1 MGFAQ
6 DLRYGLRILRRNLG
20 FTLVAALTLAL
31 GIGANTAIFSV
42 ADAFLLKPLPF
53 PNLGRLAAVVIGQKA
68 PVAAADY
75 YDWRNQDRSFD
86 ELAAYRQSDVNLTGS
101 GQPER
106 LFGAQVTANFFAA
119 LDSQPTLGRSFSNNE
134 DEPGQG
140 QEAILSHGLW
150 QRRFGADPNIAG
162 RVVDL
167 DGKPYTI
174 VGVMPKG
181 FEFPLADIWTPLAL
195 APKERAV
202 RAMRNLHVFG
212 KLKAGVTIQEAQAE
226 LATISRQLEQA
237 YPLTNKDR
245 RANVMPL
252 GEFVEGTITRAAM
265 FLLLCAVGVV
275 LLIACANIANLQLAR
290 ATGRE
295 REIAVRTALGA
306 SRWRV
311 VRLLLSENMLLAL
324 ISGGLSL
331 LFASFCLQLLLSS
344 MPGDIARLIPGW
356 DQIGLDGRALAFTLG
371 IALLSGVLSGLAPAL
386 GSSRPDLNE
395 TLKEG
400 GRSSTGGRSQRRLR
414 SVFVVAQIAVALVL
428 LVVAG
433 LFVKGLRGMLSSGD
447 VFEPQR
453 VLVLSVNLPK
463 ARYADEASRA
473 RFYRGALERLSSVPG
488 VQSAEAFSSIPLS
501 NNGVT
506 WSDFQIE
513 GKPAPDEQHSP
524 GGILQSV
531 SPEFFPLLHIP
542 IREGRALNAADQEGG
557 LPVALVS
564 QKLASRYFPHE
575 SALGKRIRVGPP
587 DSPNSGPWLVIV
599 GITGDV
605 LYDWTNRAPEAAI
618 YRPVAQAPLAE
629 SQFAIRVSGDPS
641 AFAQTVRAQFETIDP
656 LLPPFGM
663 MSLSDAIHESFA
675 GSSQTVGMMAILG
688 MLALIIAVVGV
699 YGVVAYAVAERMHEF
714 GIRMALGAQ
723 RRDIFLLVMRRGA
736 FLAGVGL
743 AIGIPSAL
751 AMAHLAQGVVFG
763 ASATD
768 PPTYLGVA
776 ATLLAVTFLA
786 CCVPAAHA
794 TRVDPISALRYE

>member
-68 PVAAADY
+68 PAAAADY
-75 YDWRNQDRSFD
+75 YDWKSQDRSFD
-86 ELAAYRQSDVNLTGS
+86 ELAAYRQSNVNLTGS

-106 LFGAQVTANFFAA
+106 LFGAQVTANFFAD
-119 LDSQPTLGRSFSNNE
+119 LESQPALGRSFSNNE

-140 QEAILSHGLW
+140 QVAILSHGLW

-195 APKERAV
+195 APEERAV
-202 RAMRNLHVFG
+202 RATRNLRVIG
-212 KLKAGVTIQEAQAE
+212 RLKAGVTIQEAQAE
-226 LATISRQLEQA
+226 LAIISRQLEQA

-252 GEFVEGTITRAAM
+252 SEFVEGTITRAAM

-414 SVFVVAQIAVALVL
+414 SVFVVGQIAVALVL

-433 LFVKGLRGMLSSGD
+433 LFVKGLRGMLSSSD

-453 VLVLSVNLPK
+453 VLVLSVNLPN

-473 RFYRGALERLSSVPG
+473 RFYRGALERLGSMPG
-488 VQSAEAFSSIPLS
+488 VQSAAAFSSIPLS

-542 IREGRALNAADQEGG
+542 IREGRALNAADQEAG

-575 SALGKRIRVGPP
+575 SALGKRIRVGA
-587 DSPNSGPWLVIV
+587 PNSPSSGAWLVVV
-599 GITGDV
+599 GVTGDV
-605 LYDWTNRAPEAAI
+605 LYDWTNRVPEAVI

-629 SQFAIRVSGDPS
+629 SQFAIRVNGDPA

-663 MSLSDAIHESFA
+663 MALSDAIHESFA
-675 GSSQTVGMMAILG
+675 GSTQIVGMMAILG
-688 MLALIIAVVGV
+688 MLALVIAVVGV
-699 YGVVAYAVAERMHEF
+699 YGMVAYAVAERMHEF

-723 RRDIFLLVMRRGA
+723 RRDIFLLVMGRGA
-736 FLAGVGL
+736 LLAGVGL

-768 PPTYLGVA
+768 PLTYLGVA
-776 ATLLAVTFLA
+776 VTLLAVTFLA
-786 CCVPAAHA
+786 CYVPAARA